1 MSVPIGVDGSPRVMD
16 GLRVLL
22 ATDGSPGAGQ
32 ALELLMSSFEPMGLA
47 TVEVISVV
55 HQPQDRP
62 ERGAGAAVQAL
73 IEQVQRDAAERHV
86 AAATDRLRAEGFE
99 AVGIVRDGHPAE
111 TIITHA
117 ATEGH
122 DLIVLGT
129 RGVSGMRR
137 QIIGSVS
144 GKVARYSPTS
154 VLVVRRSGP
163 IRRILL
169 GYDASPDSDEALDL
183 VARLPLKGA
192 PQATV
197 CSTFDVVQP
206 PSSGMAPT
214 MVAQVRTAY
223 GDSLRWAGEAADAMA
238 TDAAERLR
246 DRGVAAACR
255 TARGPAHEQLALIA
269 GETSADLLVVGSRGL
284 SAIQRFFLGSTTA
297 ALVIHPPT
305 SVLVARSR
313 AD

>member
-1 MSVPIGVDGSPRVMD
+1 MD
-16 GLRVLL
+16 RLRILF
-22 ATDGSPGAGQ
+22 ATDGSPGAGH
-32 ALELLMSSFEPMGLA
+32 ALELLTSSFEPAGLA

-55 HQPQDRP
+55 RQHQPGP
-62 ERGAGAAVQAL
+62 EHGADTAARTL
-73 IEQVQRDAAERHV
+73 IEQDHRAAAGQHV
-86 AAATDRLRAEGFE
+86 AAAARTLRAAGFVADE
-99 AVGIVRDGHPAE
+99 IVRDGHPAE

-117 ATEGH
+117 TTGRH
-122 DLIVLGT
+122 DLVVLGT
-129 RGVSGMRR
+129 RGLSGLRR

-154 VLVVRRSGP
+154 VLVARRSGP
-163 IRRILL
+163 IRQILL
-169 GYDASPDSDEALDL
+169 GYDASPDAEEALDL
-183 VARLPLKGA
+183 VARLPLKGI

-197 CSTFDVVQP
+197 CSTFDVIQP
-206 PSSGMAPT
+206 LSSGMAPT

-223 GDSLRWAGEAADAMA
+223 HDSLGWAREAADAMA
-238 TDAAERLR
+238 TGAAERLR
-246 DRGVAAACR
+246 DRGVAAASR

-284 SAIQRFFLGSTTA
+284 SAIQRFFLGSTSA

-305 SVLVARSR
+305 SVLVARSM